1 MQAKKE
7 PDAKKPD
14 FTARQTEKAFQDVI
28 VSMKLRKVS
37 PNISIE
43 LEAAFGG
50 AEELRQHMKNL
61 ADAVYSLQ
69 KTPNNVIKDAAKL
82 PDGAHYVPHDVVDGT
97 RMFRVKHKILDHY
110 SEGGKAK
117 LNAADLE
124 DALTLLRA
132 YCFVEKTQKK

>member
-1 MQAKKE
+1 MKDKKQPEAKKAE
-7 PDAKKPD
+7 
-14 FTARQTEKAFQDVI
+14 FTVRQTEKAFQDVI

-50 AEELRQHMKNL
+50 ADELRQHMKNL
-61 ADAVYSLQ
+61 SDAVHSLQ
-69 KTPNNVIKDAAKL
+69 KTQNSVIKDAARL

-97 RMFRVKHKILDHY
+97 RMFRAKNKILDHY
-110 SEGGKAK
+110 SEGGKVK

-132 YCFVEKTQKK
+132 YGFVQKSQKK